1 MMIGET
7 QTEIRKASAMERFLK
22 IAIGAMAFLALAAL
36 VATAFMV
43 LASDSGRQSAGDDDG
58 AVPASRPE
66 PPPLATAA
74 VWNDP
79 SIGEIPNSASDWPV
93 LTESQISEVKS
104 VLNSDE
110 RLAAVLSGEPFA
122 VTRMGP
128 WVVSDG
134 LVGALVLIELDNP
147 VSYTG
152 SLPTVGSPLVG
163 EGYLAGKVL
172 AQATGIESLEMLV
185 DLKRRVVANIRIERA
200 TGEVRLDYG
209 MPRPIPVR

>member
-1 MMIGET
+1 
-7 QTEIRKASAMERFLK
+7 
-22 IAIGAMAFLALAAL
+22 
-36 VATAFMV
+36 MV
-43 LASDSGRQSAGDDDG
+43 LAADRDEQ
-58 AVPASRPE
+58 PAEYGGIPA
-66 PPPLATAA
+66 PPPPAATAS

-79 SIGEIPNSASDWPV
+79 SIGEIPDSDSDWPV

-110 RLAAVLSGEPFA
+110 RLAAVLSGESFA
-122 VTRMGP
+122 VTNIGP

-134 LVGALVLIELDNP
+134 LVGALVMIELHNP

-163 EGYLAGKVL
+163 KGYLAGEVL

-185 DLKRRVVANIRIERA
+185 DLRRRVVADIYIRKA

-209 MPRPIPVR
+209 MPRPFPVR